1 MPTLSIKTAAIKTL
15 AIKTLVSITFFIGLF
30 VMKSSLAGNLFNA
43 SGDEDFLQARAAYNK
58 KNAIALSDYVQ
69 QLQNQHYILAP
80 YADYWLMLLNLEETD
95 NQTLTNFLNTYSEYP
110 FADRLRGEY
119 LKKLAKNEDWE
130 SFSGEIANYQ
140 LEDAAVAC
148 YAAESSAILGDVSV
162 LEGAKSLWLQAKEQ
176 PNNCASLY
184 DRMQASGALTEEDI
198 WARFRLSLAD
208 NRMTL
213 AKAVAKRS
221 KSFEPGQNKLIDDAY
236 ASPSAVLVKKTISFK
251 TRFGR
256 ELNLFALNRIAKIDS
271 QQALSAFNKV
281 ADLLQPQDKS
291 YFYGRLAL
299 HAAQRHEPQALQ
311 WFKLAA
317 GSELGNTELNKDQLA
332 WFVRSAL
339 REKNWTQ
346 VINAVSRMQPD
357 QLQEGAWRYWKA
369 RALKAKNQT
378 LEANTLFAKLST
390 ERHFYGWLAQE
401 ELEGFISA
409 PLSTYKV
416 TDAEVAEIAD
426 TPAFQRAEAL
436 QRLDLRWEAKSEWV
450 QATKDFDD
458 KQLLAAAEFAARKKW
473 YDLAILTA
481 DKTTETHNFAQRY
494 PTPYR
499 DLMLSAAGEQD
510 VDEAWVYGITRQES
524 RFMHYAKSGVGASG
538 LMQLMPATAKWA
550 ASRAGISNYN
560 NSMIHELDTNIALG
574 TYYMSY
580 TKDLMNGQEVMATA
594 AYNAGPNRAKKWMAA
609 TPLEGAIYAETIP
622 FSETRLYVQKVMANA
637 HIYAHQLGL
646 KPMTLKQRLGVIPGN
661 MAIANAELLNNGS
674 ITAEPLPIEPTL
686 ESTIESKPSVTSE
699 STTGATSGTVE

>member
-1 MPTLSIKTAAIKTL
+1 MPTLAIKTLAIKTL
-15 AIKTLVSITFFIGLF
+15 AIKTLVPIIFFIGLLA
-30 VMKSSLAGNLFNA
+30 MKSSFAANLINT
-43 SGDEDFLQARAAYNK
+43 SDDEEFLQARVAYNK

-69 QLQNQHYILAP
+69 HLQNQHYILAP
-80 YADYWLMLLNLEETD
+80 YADYWLMLLNLDEAD
-95 NQTLTNFLNTYSEYP
+95 NQTVRNFLNAYSEYP
-110 FADRLRGEY
+110 FADRLRGAY
-119 LKKLAKNEDWE
+119 LKKLAKNGNWE
-130 SFSGEIANYQ
+130 SFSGEIVNYQ

-148 YAAESSAILGDVSV
+148 YAAESSAILGGVSM

-176 PNNCASLY
+176 ASNCANLY

-221 KSFEPGQNKLIDDAY
+221 KSFEPGYDKLIDNAY
-236 ASPSAVLVKKTISFK
+236 ANPSAVLAKKTISFK

-256 ELNLFALNRIAKIDS
+256 ELNLFALNRIAKTNS

-281 ADLLQPQDKS
+281 ADLFQPEDRS

-299 HAAQRHEPQALQ
+299 QAAQRHEPQAVQ
-311 WFKLAA
+311 WFKLTAD
-317 GSELGNTELNKDQLA
+317 SELGNTLLNKDQLA

-346 VINAVSRMQPD
+346 VINAVSKMQPE
-357 QLQEGAWRYWKA
+357 QLQESAWRYWKA
-369 RALKAKNQT
+369 RALKEKNQT

-416 TDAEVAEIAD
+416 TDAEVTEIAD

-436 QRLDLRWEAKSEWV
+436 QRLDLKWEAKSEWV
-450 QATKDFDD
+450 QATKNLED

-481 DKTTETHNFAQRY
+481 DKTTDTHNFAQSY

-499 DLMLSAAGEQD
+499 DLMQSAADEQD

-524 RFMHYAKSGVGASG
+524 QFMYYAKSGAGASG
-538 LMQLMPATAKWA
+538 LMQLMPATAKWV
-550 ASRAGISNYN
+550 ASRAGVNNYN

-609 TPLEGAIYAETIP
+609 IPLEGAIYVESIP

-661 MAIANAELLNNGS
+661 IAIANAELTNNVS
-674 ITAEPLPIEPTL
+674 IAAEPLPIESTL
-686 ESTIESKPSVTSE
+686 ESTIESKSSALQSSVS
-699 STTGATSGTVE
+699 GAVE